1 MGKGTKKKDNKNKD
15 KTKDNEPASRTRAS
29 PRKEQ
34 SATARAGD
42 EEEEATTSQIEDLAQ
57 GDAGVSGDDD
67 GSAQQFTMPFT
78 AQQDKQISAFFGKHE
93 LFYNMAHC
101 DYKNKRKRELLV
113 LQFAQL
119 LFPSGKCFFLSFQY
133 IFRKRVSLT
142 SSCKISCENF
152 QKFFRMPNMFKHTQD
167 PKRNVES

>member
-15 KTKDNEPASRTRAS
+15 KTKDNEPVSRTRAS

-42 EEEEATTSQIEDLAQ
+42 EEEEATTSQRQDLAK

-67 GSAQQFTMPFT
+67 GLAQQFTMPFT
-78 AQQDKQISAFFGKHE
+78 AEDEQISAFFGKHQ
-93 LFYNMAHC
+93 LFYDMAHC

-113 LQFAQL
+113 LQFAQS
-119 LFPSGKCFFLSFQY
+119 LFPSGKCFFLSFRY
-133 IFRKRVSLT
+133 IFIRESL
-142 SSCKISCENF
+142 
-152 QKFFRMPNMFKHTQD
+152 
-167 PKRNVES
+167 